1 MSTATRPLHTKVGS
15 SPAKWPAAVSKIGGF
30 QVRDRTH
37 IIWACPQDPF
47 PEIPS
52 EERWEAS
59 LRSPD
64 PDLQVKG
71 LFHVGTQAMGPWSLP
86 HPRSPPAV
94 PAQNLGSRQQTGGSS
109 PPRRSTGARGRAR
122 LNQPVDKGPTS
133 SAPALAMSAANAEQ
147 QVAPSSTRLHL
158 ARADGWCGFL
168 KRLEGTVQFDG
179 YVIEGATSLW
189 CAAGAG
195 HVDIGLI
202 FVRNGVDVNHPARTV
217 STTLRA
223 ASFDGRLDIVRSLV
237 EHNADIHLPNN
248 YNNTCL
254 TIAAYKGHLDVGR
267 YLPSR
272 GADPNV
278 QSLCGAT
285 PLQFAAEHGHLDI
298 VRQLLGVGARVLTN
312 GIGMTPLL
320 AAAERIKAEV
330 MESLVKQSRCTRR
343 EKIDLLELLGASFA
357 NKDSCSLERAFRFLE
372 LPMRGHEREP
382 RHPKERGPVVA
393 AYDSRVECASL
404 DELYRI
410 GRSRSTS
417 ERWPAGR
424 TSININFTGHA
435 DE

>member
-15 SPAKWPAAVSKIGGF
+15 SPGLWDRLPTAGTGRS
-30 QVRDRTH
+30 RDCSTLGRRLWDPGRSRTH
-37 IIWACPQDPF
+37 AARRPF
-47 PEIPS
+47 PPRTLVAASKPEAQAHLGEARERGAGQGSTSQLTRGRRAAPPPS
-52 EERWEAS
+52 PCPRPT
-59 LRSPD
+59 RSS
-64 PDLQVKG
+64 
-71 LFHVGTQAMGPWSLP
+71 TS
-86 HPRSPPAV
+86 
-94 PAQNLGSRQQTGGSS
+94 
-109 PPRRSTGARGRAR
+109 PRRQRGFIWH
-122 LNQPVDKGPTS
+122 
-133 SAPALAMSAANAEQ
+133 AL
-147 QVAPSSTRLHL
+147 T
-158 ARADGWCGFL
+158 
-168 KRLEGTVQFDG
+168 EGTVQFDG

-237 EHNADIHLPNN
+237 EHNADIHLPNK

-357 NKDSCSLERAFRFLE
+357 NKDRCSLERAFHFLE

-410 GRSRSTS
+410 ATALPVRAQAPDEKQPPTATS
-417 ERWPAGR
+417 AANVEKSVVSLHSSSLRQFPSKSVLRLLLA
-424 TSININFTGHA
+424 
-435 DE
+435 